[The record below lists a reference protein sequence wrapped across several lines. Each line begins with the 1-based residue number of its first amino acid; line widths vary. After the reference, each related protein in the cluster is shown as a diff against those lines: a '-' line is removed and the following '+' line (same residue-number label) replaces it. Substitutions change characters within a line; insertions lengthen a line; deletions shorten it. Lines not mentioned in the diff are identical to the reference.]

1 MALKGEVVY
10 KGITVADAH
19 CVVIRANHDNNY
31 SHKADDGSLVKTMSA
46 YYQVKFYKD
55 AATYAADYNN
65 CFDQKEFQ
73 FTPSVGN
80 GVNLNIVKQSYVN
93 MKTLDAY
100 KDFTDV

>member
-31 SHKADDGSLVKTMSA
+31 NHDIDGVLVKSMSA

-55 AATYAADYNN
+55 AATYAADHNN
-65 CFDQKEFQ
+65 CFDQKEFN

-80 GVNLNIVKQSYVN
+80 GVNLNIVKQAYVN
-93 MKTLDAY
+93 MKTIAAY
-100 KDFTDV
+100 DDFTDV

>member
-19 CVVIRANHDNNY
+19 CVVIRANHDNNF
-31 SHKADDGSLVKTMSA
+31 HHDGDGLLVKSMSA

-55 AATYAADYNN
+55 AATYAADHSN
-65 CFDQKEFQ
+65 CFDQKEFN

-100 KDFTDV
+100 KNLTDV

>member
-19 CVVIRANHDNNY
+19 CVVTRANHDNNY
-31 SHKADDGSLVKTMSA
+31 SHDVDGALIKAMSG
-46 YYQVKFYKD
+46 YYQVRFYKD

-65 CFDQKEFQ
+65 CFDKKEFK
-73 FTPSVGN
+73 FIPSVAN

-100 KDFTDV
+100 KNLTDV

>member
-31 SHKADDGSLVKTMSA
+31 AHDIDGVLVKAMSA

-65 CFDQKEFQ
+65 CFDQKEFN

-80 GVNLNIVKQSYVN
+80 GVNLNIVKQAYVN
-93 MKTLDAY
+93 MKTIAAY
-100 KDFTDV
+100 DDFTDV